1 MGDRMGLLDGRV
13 AIVTGGGRGLGRA
26 HCLRLAADG
35 ATVVVNDIGAGL
47 HGEPEDAAPA
57 DEVVAEIRAAGGV
70 AVPDGTSVSDWAGTE
85 QLVKRTVEELGRL
98 DVVVNNAGIVRDHML
113 FSMTEHDFDA
123 VLAVHLKGSFV
134 LTRHACAHWRAAA
147 KRGEPVT
154 GRIVNT
160 TSGTGLF
167 GNVGQAN
174 YGAAKAGIV
183 ALTTIT
189 AMEMARFGVTANVV
203 SPLALTRMTQG
214 VESVARGV
222 EGGFDPR
229 DPATMSGLV
238 SYLASDAA
246 GWLTGQV
253 FRVDGGTVQRLRG
266 WAIDGE
272 YSAPEAR
279 ALTPDDLR
287 VGMPLLYGTRPS
299 GRPGVVQS

>member
-1 MGDRMGLLDGRV
+1 MTVGLLDGRV

-35 ATVVVNDIGAGL
+35 AAVVVNDIGAGL
-47 HGEPEDAAPA
+47 HGESEDGSPA
-57 DEVVAEIRAAGGV
+57 DAVVAEIREAGGTAV
-70 AVPDGTSVSDWAGTE
+70 ADGTSVSDWVGTE
-85 QLVKRTVEELGRL
+85 QLVRRAVEELGRL
-98 DVVVNNAGIVRDHML
+98 DIVVNNAGIVRDHML
-113 FSMTEHDFDA
+113 FSMTEQDFDA
-123 VLAVHLKGSFV
+123 VLAVHLKGSFA

-183 ALTTIT
+183 SLTTIT
-189 AMEMARFGVTANVV
+189 AMEMARYGVTANAV
-203 SPLALTRMTQG
+203 SPLALTRMTEN
-214 VESVARGV
+214 VESVTRAV
-222 EGGFDPR
+222 DDGFDPR
-229 DPATMSGLV
+229 DPANTSGLV
-238 SYLASDAA
+238 SYLASAAA

-253 FRVDGGTVQRLRG
+253 FRVDGRVVQRLRG
-266 WAIDGE
+266 WAVDGQW
-272 YSAPEAR
+272 SVPQAR
-279 ALTPDDLR
+279 AVTPDDLL

-299 GRPGVVQS
+299 GRPGVAQS